1 MRSTLGRLVA
11 LLALLALVALVAAC
25 SAPPDQAASPSASTP
40 PSSPEVTTPSS
51 TSTTG
56 EPAGESTGEPTG
68 GSTTPTSSGGALP
81 DQLVPNVVDDECL
94 LTPAQFG
101 SLAGQQV
108 ARAENTE
115 LADNDGRRSCFYTS
129 PDDEPLGRTDV
140 YAPAAVAARDLVARV
155 AANSTGSRTLTGVGE
170 GAVVVPGRD
179 GSFELVVASSALL
192 VVLTLPARSVGA
204 PPDDAAWSAA
214 ATAMLTSLAST

>member
-1 MRSTLGRLVA
+1 VRSTLGWLVA
-11 LLALLALVALVAAC
+11 AVALVAAC
-25 SAPPDQAASPSASTP
+25 SATPDQAAPPASSASSSPELTTP
-40 PSSPEVTTPSS
+40 PSVTSTA
-51 TSTTG
+51 TSTTT
-56 EPAGESTGEPTG
+56 STGDE
-68 GSTTPTSSGGALP
+68 STTPTSSGGALP

-101 SLAGQQV
+101 SLAGRQV
-108 ARAENTE
+108 IRAENTE
-115 LADNDGRRSCFYTS
+115 LADNDGRRSCFYVS

-155 AANSTGSRTLTGVGE
+155 AANSTASRTLTGVGE

-192 VVLTLPARSVGA
+192 VVLTLPARSVGTS
-204 PPDDAAWSAA
+204 PDDAAWSAA
-214 ATAMLTSLAST
+214 ATAMLARLTST